1 MKTLVLE
8 RLIICNYCIMQ
19 TSRIIAKL
27 ACWGRDKM
35 DGADL
40 QYYLNWLKEQL
51 RIPVT
56 IVALFI
62 HSVSSQY
69 KNTCIVVTYLIAAES
84 LM

>member
-1 MKTLVLE
+1 MKTHVLE
-8 RLIICNYCIMQ
+8 RLPICNYCIMQ

-51 RIPVT
+51 RIPV
-56 IVALFI
+56 IVVVLYLFI
-62 HSVSSQY
+62 VFLHNTRIHVSWLH
-69 KNTCIVVTYLIAAES
+69 I
-84 LM
+84 